1 MRLKFCS
8 INVVATDNGS
18 TPANSSKAITIN
30 VTDQNDVP
38 VTVNDTSITTLNTV
52 KNNIAVLSNDSD
64 EDGDTLTIQSVNY
77 SGAGNATTN
86 GTIINYT
93 PPTGVPTITETITY
107 VISDGNGGTTNGT
120 LTMRVVTPLIQGPS
134 N

>member
-1 MRLKFCS
+1 MVIQLLFQLLVLMHRYLLLIQMMVKFVLKNSANFEVKNSYS

-52 KNNIAVLSNDSD
+52 KNNIAVLANDSD

-93 PPTGVPTITETITY
+93 PPTGVLP
-107 VISDGNGGTTNGT
+107 
-120 LTMRVVTPLIQGPS
+120 
-134 N
+134 